1 MALALVVLV
10 GLMLLGCGGTTHE
23 TVTTPA
29 KPSAALFEQR
39 AVEQTVGGWLAALVA
54 GDNPRACAY
63 LTPSLQRAIDR
74 HLLLIRREHGT
85 CPQWAARWT
94 GGRKPPGRADAHV
107 ARVTVTGTSAAVT
120 VVARPDLTSEVRL
133 RKLGGCCWLIDN
145 Y

>member
-1 MALALVVLV
+1 LT
-10 GLMLLGCGGTTHE
+10 LLGCGGGGGAP
-23 TVTTPA
+23 TVRTPA
-29 KPSAALFEQR
+29 KPSAALLEQR
-39 AVEQTVGGWLAALVA
+39 AVKRTVGGWLEALVA

-74 HLLLIRREHGT
+74 HVQLIRRERGK

-107 ARVTVTGTSAAVT
+107 ARVTVTGTSADAT
-120 VVARPDLTSEVRL
+120 VVARPDLTSDVRL
-133 RKLGGCCWLIDN
+133 RKLRGRWLIDN